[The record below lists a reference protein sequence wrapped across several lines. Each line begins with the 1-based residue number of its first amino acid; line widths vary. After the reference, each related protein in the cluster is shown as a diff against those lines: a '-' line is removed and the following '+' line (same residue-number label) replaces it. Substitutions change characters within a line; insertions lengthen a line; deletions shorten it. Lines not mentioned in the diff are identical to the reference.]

1 MVKDRENKR
10 VYSEIGDFLFHHR
23 LEPSPSNYMLV
34 HMLITKSSPAAVSAV
49 EKAIT
54 DGFRLTQRDADQI
67 MADIDSG
74 LAASS
79 TPSVSDEAVQ
89 VAAREM
95 EAFARLIDD
104 TRSSEEH
111 TSELQSLM
119 RISYAS
125 FCLNKYTIH
134 TTVVFNHL

>member
-54 DGFRLTQRDADQI
+54 DGFRLTQRDADQS
-67 MADIDSG
+67 MEEIDSG
-74 LAASS
+74 LAAST
-79 TPSVSDEAVQ
+79 TPRVSDEAVQ
-89 VAAREM
+89 GAARGM
-95 EAFARLIDD
+95 EALDRGADE
-104 TRSSEEH
+104 TR
-111 TSELQSLM
+111 
-119 RISYAS
+119 A
-125 FCLNKYTIH
+125 
-134 TTVVFNHL
+134 

>member
-54 DGFRLTQRDADQI
+54 DGFRLAHRDADQI
-67 MADIDSG
+67 MADSASG
-74 LAASS
+74 LAARS
-79 TPSVSDEAVQ
+79 TPSVSDEALQ
-89 VAAREM
+89 GAAREM
-95 EAFARLIDD
+95 EALARLLDAP
-104 TRSSEEH
+104 RGGPQPYRPAPE
-111 TSELQSLM
+111 TSATNL
-119 RISYAS
+119 Y
-125 FCLNKYTIH
+125 
-134 TTVVFNHL
+134 

>member
-79 TPSVSDEAVQ
+79 TDRTSVVEGRRVSV
-89 VAAREM
+89 REGM
-95 EAFARLIDD
+95 GGRGI
-104 TRSSEEH
+104 
-111 TSELQSLM
+111 
-119 RISYAS
+119 I
-125 FCLNKYTIH
+125 NKK
-134 TTVVFNHL
+134 NKK